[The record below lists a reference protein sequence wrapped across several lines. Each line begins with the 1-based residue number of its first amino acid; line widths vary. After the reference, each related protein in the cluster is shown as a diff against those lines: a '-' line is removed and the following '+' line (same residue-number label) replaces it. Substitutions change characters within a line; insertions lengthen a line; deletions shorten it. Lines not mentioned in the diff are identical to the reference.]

1 MSISGGL
8 YRALERGAEAGCE
21 VIQMFTKS
29 NVQWATKPITEDDLE
44 AWQAARDTTGVVP
57 AMVHDSYLINVGSPD
72 DAMWQKSY
80 DALADEY
87 ERCQAL
93 GIDNLVMHP
102 GAHMGSGEAAAVA
115 NIARALNRLHDEQ
128 PDNPTRVL
136 LENTAG
142 QGTNLGY
149 RFEHLRDIF
158 AAVAAPDRIG
168 LCIDTAHTLAAGY
181 DIRTAAG
188 WDTTFAE
195 LDRLVGTSR
204 VRAFHVND
212 SAKPLGS
219 RVDRHAEIGDGH
231 LGLEAFGC
239 LVNDR
244 RFRGLPMTLET
255 PKPDADADRRNLALL
270 RSLSS

>member
-1 MSISGGL
+1 MSIAGGL
-8 YRALERGAEAGCE
+8 YRALERGAEAGCD
-21 VIQMFTKS
+21 VVQVFTKS
-29 NVQWATKPITEDDLE
+29 NVQWATRPLTEEDLE
-44 AWQAARDTTGVVP
+44 AWQAARDATGVVP

-72 DAMWQKSY
+72 GAMWNKSY
-80 DALADEY
+80 NALADEY
-87 ERCQAL
+87 GRCQAL
-93 GIDNLVMHP
+93 GIPNLVMHP
-102 GAHMGSGEAAAVA
+102 GAHMGSGEEAAVA
-115 NIARALNRLHDEQ
+115 AIARALDRLHGEQ

-142 QGTNLGY
+142 QGTNIGY
-149 RFEHLRDIF
+149 RFEHLRDILG
-158 AAVAAPDRIG
+158 AVAAPDRAG

-181 DIRTAAG
+181 DIRTADG

-195 LDRLVGTSR
+195 LDRTVGAGY

-212 SAKPLGS
+212 SSKPLGS
-219 RVDRHAEIGDGH
+219 RVDRHAEIGDGY

-255 PKPDADADRRNLALL
+255 PKPDAGADRRNLARL
-270 RSLSS
+270 RSLAG